1 MFLVNH
7 CTEGTVCPAICAL
20 ARCSDTLQHPSLRAY
35 KHQLALLQAQLS
47 QWQHKTKFARNQI
60 RNLISSLM
68 SSDPPHIRYS
78 AQLALITLLTTP
90 NAAHQTKAQPE
101 KVQNR
106 TPPSSPQPSA
116 QDVYAALSVVQELE
130 DRAVADTHKQVA
142 LLARVLRLRILVA
155 AGMWADVCA
164 AIQKGEAALGLSYE
178 AASTPKPRKPAQSQ
192 AKGATQTQQPPA
204 PEQMF
209 IMFED
214 AFEAAMAVHLLML
227 SIVYYT
233 HAGDAAEVSPRLSHL
248 HALLDSDVLDR
259 FPDGAIEVSSF
270 IINTTA
276 QHADYMR
283 CVDRAPNGT
292 VVGRAS
298 DTSTHSFPA
307 RIPCQQ
313 RFKAGRCRKKA
324 QAKSLRRRGS
334 DHLGCGGNSRDLM

>member
-1 MFLVNH
+1 M
-7 CTEGTVCPAICAL
+7 P
-20 ARCSDTLQHPSLRAY
+20 
-35 KHQLALLQAQLS
+35 
-47 QWQHKTKFARNQI
+47 
-60 RNLISSLM
+60 
-68 SSDPPHIRYS
+68 SDPPHIRYS

-90 NAAHQTKAQPE
+90 TAAHQTKMQPE

-130 DRAVADTHKQVA
+130 DRAVADAHKQVA

-155 AGMWADVCA
+155 AGMWADVYT
-164 AIQKGEAALGLSYE
+164 AIQKGEVALGLSYE
-178 AASTPKPRKPAQSQ
+178 AASTPKPGKPAHSQ
-192 AKGATQTQQPPA
+192 GKGATQTQQQRPPA

-227 SIVYYT
+227 SIVYHT

-259 FPDGAIEVSSF
+259 FPDGAIEVSSSIF
-270 IINTTA
+270 NTEA

-283 CVDRAPNGT
+283 SLDCAPNGT

-307 RIPCQQ
+307 CIPCEQ
-313 RFKAGRCRKKA
+313 RLQAGCCRKKA
-324 QAKSLRRRGS
+324 QAESFCRGGS
-334 DHLGCGGNSRDLM
+334 GYLGCRGHSRNLM

>member
-1 MFLVNH
+1 
-7 CTEGTVCPAICAL
+7 
-20 ARCSDTLQHPSLRAY
+20 
-35 KHQLALLQAQLS
+35 
-47 QWQHKTKFARNQI
+47 
-60 RNLISSLM
+60 M

-90 NAAHQTKAQPE
+90 NAAHQTKTQPE

-130 DRAVADTHKQVA
+130 DRAVVDTHKQVA

-178 AASTPKPRKPAQSQ
+178 AASTPKPRKPPPSQ
-192 AKGATQTQQPPA
+192 GKEATQTQQQRPPA

-270 IINTTA
+270 MLNTTA

-283 CVDRAPNGT
+283 SVDRAPHGT

-298 DTSTHSFPA
+298 DTSTHPFPA
-307 RIPCQQ
+307 RVPCQQ
-313 RFKAGRCRKKA
+313 RLQAGRCRQKA
-324 QAKSLRRRGS
+324 
-334 DHLGCGGNSRDLM
+334 